1 MNRQIRRL
9 SIGLMVCYL
18 LLFAQLNNLQIFGAE
33 RLKENP
39 DNNREIVNSY
49 SRPRGTISTSDG
61 VVVARSVEVDT
72 DLERQRE
79 YPEGELY
86 AQVSGFFSFH
96 FGASGVEES
105 YNEEL
110 TGETIDLEL
119 RDLSDLFVERDRSGS
134 IVLSVRSDVQA
145 AARDALGEREGSVV
159 ALDVQTGEILALWS
173 WPSFDPNLVSD
184 PSLAAASEARDLY
197 LADERDPMLGR
208 AYQERYFP
216 GSTFKVVTSIAGLES
231 GLVTADQPSY
241 PVVSSWTPPLTN
253 RPITNNGAT
262 CGGTLFDILRVSCN
276 TAYAEMGSITLG
288 PQLMTSGAEGVGFN
302 DRPPVDL
309 PDAARSVFPTDYGAA
324 LETPGQPSPDASVP
338 GTIFEDTPSL
348 ALASIGGFDVA
359 ATPLQM
365 ALVTAGVANNGQ
377 IPTPHVVR
385 EVRDADG
392 ELVDEVQPETWRRGM
407 SPATA
412 ATMREAMLGVVAGG
426 TAQGLA
432 IPGFEVGGKTGTAR
446 VTEEP
451 AQSHAWIVGFAG
463 PPGEAPRV
471 AVAVVVLAQPGA
483 TETGGGR
490 VAAPIGR
497 AVLEAALRPPPA
509 PQVPAEPADGSTET
523 GDTDG
528 AQPQAQ
534 GASARRAW
542 R

>member
-1 MNRQIRRL
+1 VNRQIRRL
-9 SIGLMVCYL
+9 SIGIMVCYVI
-18 LLFAQLNNLQIFGAE
+18 LFAQLNNLQIWGAE
-33 RLKENP
+33 RLKDNP
-39 DNNREIVNSY
+39 DNNREIVNSF

-61 VVVARSVEVDT
+61 VVVARSVPVDT
-72 DLERQRE
+72 ELEYQRE
-79 YPEGELY
+79 YPEGDLY

-96 FGASGVEES
+96 YGASGVEES

-134 IVLSVRSDVQA
+134 LVLSIRSDVQQ

-159 ALDVQTGEILALWS
+159 AVDVQTGEVLAMWS
-173 WPSFDPNLVSD
+173 WPSYDPNLVSA
-184 PSLAAASEARDLY
+184 PSRAEATEARDLY
-197 LADERDPMLGR
+197 LLDDRDPMLGR
-208 AYQERYFP
+208 TYQERYFP

-241 PVVSSWTPPLTN
+241 PAVSEWTPPLTT
-253 RPITNNGAT
+253 RPITNNGST

-276 TAYAEMGSITLG
+276 TAYAEVGSMTLG
-288 PQLMTSGAEGVGFN
+288 PELMTTGAEGVGFN
-302 DRPPVDL
+302 DSPPIDL
-309 PDAARSVFPTDYGAA
+309 PSPARSVFPTDYGAP
-324 LETPGQPSPDASVP
+324 LETPNQSTPDASVP
-338 GTIFEDTPSL
+338 GTVFEDTPSL
-348 ALASIGGFDVA
+348 ALASIGGYDVA
-359 ATPLQM
+359 STPLQM

-377 IPTPHVVR
+377 IPVPHVVR

-392 ELVDEVQPETWRRGM
+392 ELVESIAPDTWLTGM
-407 SPATA
+407 SPASA

-483 TETGGGR
+483 SETGGGR

-509 PQVPAEPADGSTET
+509 PQAAPAEGESPTDAD
-523 GDTDG
+523 
-528 AQPQAQ
+528 AQPQAA
-534 GASARRAW
+534 GPSATQRA

>member
-9 SIGLMVCYL
+9 SIGLMACYV

-33 RLKENP
+33 RLKANP

-72 DLERQRE
+72 DLGRQRE

-145 AARDALGEREGSVV
+145 AARDALGDREGSVV
-159 ALDVQTGEILALWS
+159 AVDVQTGEVLALWS

-184 PSLAAASEARDLY
+184 PDLADAAAARDLY
-197 LADERDPMLGR
+197 LADDRDPMLGR

-231 GLVTADQPSY
+231 GLVTADAPSY
-241 PVVSSWTPPLTN
+241 PVVSSWTPPKTT

-262 CGGTLFDILRVSCN
+262 CGGTLFEILRVSCN
-276 TAYAEMGSITLG
+276 TAFAEMGSITLG
-288 PQLMTSGAEGVGFN
+288 PQLMVSGAEGVGFN
-302 DRPPVDL
+302 DAPPIDL
-309 PDAARSVFPTDYGAA
+309 PSPARSIFPTDYGAP
-324 LETPGQPSPDASVP
+324 LETPGQATPDASVP

-348 ALASIGGFDVA
+348 ALASIGGFDTA
-359 ATPLQM
+359 ATALQM

-392 ELVDEVQPETWRRGM
+392 GLVDEIAPDTWLQGM

-412 ATMREAMLGVVAGG
+412 ATMREAMLGVVSGG

-432 IPGFEVGGKTGTAR
+432 IPGYEVGGKTGTAR
-446 VTEEP
+446 VTEIP
-451 AQSHAWIVGFAG
+451 SQSHAWIVGFAG

-471 AVAVVVLAQPGA
+471 AVAVVVLAQPDA

-497 AVLEAALRPPPA
+497 AVLEAALQPPPA
-509 PQVPAEPADGSTET
+509 PAVQVVPDDGTAGT
-523 GDTDG
+523 GQPE
-528 AQPQAQ
+528 AQAA
-534 GASARRAW
+534 GASAQRHW